1 MSRPV
6 RRRGGRSWVLASLL
20 GAAAAALL
28 TGCESPPQVVQI
40 DPARGQA
47 NVRSSQ
53 PVDIQF
59 DRPMDRA
66 SVESH
71 FRIVPA
77 VQGSLRWV
85 SDEELAFDHRPFN
98 PSSQYQVAL
107 EPGYRDARGTVN
119 TLRHSWTFVTEAAP
133 VLADSSP
140 GQGDRDV
147 DPASYV
153 TLTFSR
159 QMDLG
164 SVAGAAT
171 LSPAT
176 SFTVR
181 ADPTD
186 PRRVVLVPRSML
198 DPGKRYS
205 VAISADARDVDG
217 NRLESGGVLLFTTG
231 ALRSL
236 HHWVG
241 FIAEPT
247 AGGPS
252 AGVWVV
258 NENRVPRQLVSG
270 PVTAFTWSPS
280 GSRLLVRGEDGAWT
294 DRPLAGPGISLPI
307 HAGWADY
314 LAPGDGYAFLDGGTL
329 QILRPDGR
337 SLVVATGVGDVA
349 TSPDGGTLAFVVT
362 GTGAAGHGSEIDAY
376 DVDLHARYRLQAEP
390 AAVDGLAWSPDGL
403 GLAYRV
409 DPGDPQHRLLRV
421 RSLRDG
427 SVTTVATGPLSPPLW
442 QADRQHLFA
451 TAPVATGT
459 GTVTKVFRF
468 AISGPAASPRAAD
481 GLPPDAGVDVSSL
494 SPSADG
500 HQLAVISE
508 ATGLPAVWLMN
519 ADGTGLTQLT
529 SYDPEE
535 FPYSCRAVAWTPT

>member
-1 MSRPV
+1 
-6 RRRGGRSWVLASLL
+6 VLVA
-20 GAAAAALL
+20 
-28 TGCESPPQVVQI
+28 CESPPQVVQI
-40 DPARGQA
+40 DPARGEA

-53 PVDIQF
+53 PIDIRF

-66 SVESH
+66 SVQAR
-71 FRIVPA
+71 FRMVPA
-77 VQGSLRWV
+77 VQGSVRWV

-98 PSSQYQVAL
+98 PSSRYEVAL

-119 TLRHSWTFVTEAAP
+119 TLRHSWTFETEAAP
-133 VLADSSP
+133 VLTDSSP
-140 GQGDRDV
+140 GQGDRNV
-147 DPASYV
+147 DPASYL

-159 QMDLG
+159 QMDVG
-164 SVAGAAT
+164 SLAGAAT

-176 SFTVR
+176 SFTIR
-181 ADPTD
+181 GDPTD
-186 PRRVVLVPRSML
+186 PRRAVLVPRSML
-198 DPGKRYS
+198 DPDTRYS
-205 VAISADARDVDG
+205 MTISGDARDVDG
-217 NRLESGGVLLFTTG
+217 NRLETGGVLSFTTG

-241 FIAEPT
+241 FIAEPPS
-247 AGGPS
+247 AGSS

-258 NENRVPRQLVSG
+258 NENRVPRQLVSE

-294 DRPLAGPGISLPI
+294 DRPLVGPGTSLPI

-314 LAPGDGYAFLDGGTL
+314 LAPGDGYAFLEGGTL

-337 SLVVATGVGDVA
+337 SLVVATGVGDAA

-362 GTGAAGHGSEIDAY
+362 GTGPTGHGSEIDAY

-409 DPGDPQHRLLRV
+409 DSGDPQHRQLRV

-451 TAPVATGT
+451 TAPVTTGA
-459 GTVTKVFRF
+459 GTVSKVFRF
-468 AISGPAASPRAAD
+468 AIGGSAASPRAAD
-481 GLPPDAGVDVSSL
+481 GLPPDAAVGVSSL
-494 SPSADG
+494 SLSSDG
-500 HQLAVISE
+500 HQLAVVSD
-508 ATGLPAVWLMN
+508 AGGLPAVWLMN

-529 SYDPEE
+529 TYDPDD
-535 FPYSCRAVAWTPT
+535 FPYSCQAVGWTPT